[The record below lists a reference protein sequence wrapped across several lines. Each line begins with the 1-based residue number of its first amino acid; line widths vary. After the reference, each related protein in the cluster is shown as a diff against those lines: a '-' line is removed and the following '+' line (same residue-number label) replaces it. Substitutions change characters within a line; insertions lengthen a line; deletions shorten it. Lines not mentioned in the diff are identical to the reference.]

1 VNMFGTNN
9 NVKAAVVGHPTAQ
22 SLSPA
27 MHNAV
32 FQHQNL
38 HSTYVAVDVTAE
50 NFAEMLN
57 DARTFGLRGL
67 SVTMPHKEI
76 AFASM
81 DKCDDRALDA
91 QSVNT
96 VVFEDNGQMFGTNTD
111 GDGACAA
118 LVDGGAV
125 LQGARCVILGAGATA
140 RSIILS
146 LARNGAVD
154 IAVVNRSPENARSAA
169 TLVAQARIGSFD
181 DVASASILI
190 NATSVGM
197 GSLESPLDQD
207 CFHPKLTVLD
217 VVYFPLETTFLKAA
231 REAGAV
237 AVDGLD
243 MLAHQAALQQLAW
256 FGSLPDAGVMRSA
269 ALEELRRR
277 SHLGGNK

>member
-1 VNMFGTNN
+1 MNMFGNDV
-9 NVKAAVVGHPTAQ
+9 NVKAAVVGYPTAQ

-32 FQHQNL
+32 FQHQN
-38 HSTYVAVDVTAE
+38 SPSVYVAVDVTGE

-57 DARTFGLRGL
+57 DARKVGLRGL
-67 SVTMPHKEI
+67 SVTMPHKEL

-81 DKCDDRALDA
+81 DRCDARALDA
-91 QSVNT
+91 HSVNT
-96 VVFEDNGQMFGTNTD
+96 VVFEDNGQMIGTNTD

-118 LVDGGAV
+118 LKDAGAV
-125 LQGARCVILGAGATA
+125 LQGARCVVLGAGATA
-140 RSIILS
+140 RSIVLS
-146 LARNGAVD
+146 LARNGAAD
-154 IAVVNRSPENARSAA
+154 IAVVNRSPENAKSAA
-169 TLVAQARIGSFD
+169 TLVEQARVGTSSDI
-181 DVASASILI
+181 ASSSILI

-207 CFHPKLTVLD
+207 CFHPILTVLD
-217 VVYFPLETTFLKAA
+217 VVYFPLETTFLREA

-256 FGSLPDAGVMRSA
+256 FGSLPDAGVMRNA
-269 ALEELRRR
+269 ALDELRRR
-277 SHLGGNK
+277 SLS